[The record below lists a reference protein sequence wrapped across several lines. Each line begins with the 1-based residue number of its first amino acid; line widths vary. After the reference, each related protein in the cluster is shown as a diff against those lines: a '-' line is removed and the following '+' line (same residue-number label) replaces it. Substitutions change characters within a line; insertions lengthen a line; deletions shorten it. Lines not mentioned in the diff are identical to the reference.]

1 MNGLKVVSVIDVL
14 ERHWAL
20 TAGAMFAAAYVTV
33 NYGIKAVLAALV
45 LGMGALI

>member
-1 MNGLKVVSVIDVL
+1 MIDVL

-20 TAGAMFAAAYVTV
+20 TACSIFAVAYLAV
-33 NYGIKAVLAALV
+33 NYGIKFVLAALV